1 MSSNPQAEGYS
12 FVKGGKLKL
21 KNETS
26 SKHKKHK
33 KSKKRKSSVERDPKF
48 EDELA
53 HGGNFFELY
62 VIYLYFKILIII
74 MM

>member
-12 FVKGGKLKL
+12 YVKGSKLKL
-21 KNETS
+21 KNESS

-33 KSKKRKSSVERDPKF
+33 KSKKRKSSVERDPKL

-53 HGGNFFELY
+53 HGGFFLLLY
-62 VIYLYFKILIII
+62 D
-74 MM
+74 